1 VTYRVTGSEEEQR
14 NHVNWFCSRLQSRS
28 QDLAQFSFHT
38 LCLLVANFV
47 SHASADDCF
56 TLFFYGVTFP
66 QLQETSIHLNTQAP
80 FPPSLVLSLH
90 ALWPLPPH
98 PYMDTSAILQT
109 GTESRNRGNTNGA
122 TRCSAIRPLILIVV
136 CYPPLQMPKALWFT
150 KISCV
155 YHRSLLQHRPPMLA
169 YITSTSPSILASSYK
184 HAFRNERTE
193 HV

>member
-1 VTYRVTGSEEEQR
+1 MLSNKFNSIHRSVLLARRQSARV
-14 NHVNWFCSRLQSRS
+14 LQSRVVLIS
-28 QDLAQFSFHT
+28 T
-38 LCLLVANFV
+38 LVPLPWMGLP
-47 SHASADDCF
+47 SHAKRCNQGADCRNNR
-56 TLFFYGVTFP
+56 TVTVIEGTRTEII
-66 QLQETSIHLNTQAP
+66 Q
-80 FPPSLVLSLH
+80 SLRKGF
-90 ALWPLPPH
+90 
-98 PYMDTSAILQT
+98 MDILQT